1 LEELQK
7 SHGASNLNSL
17 NIHWRSFELRPA
29 GTELPPGYRERI
41 LAARPR
47 FEQMVREQYGL
58 EIRSGPFGINSRDA
72 LRLAKFAEEKGV
84 GDAYHKAAF
93 SAYWLE
99 GRSIAEL
106 DVLQEI
112 AASVGLDPADVP
124 DALANPV
131 YEAAVSGDIEQAYA
145 YGINAVPTMIF
156 ANRYMVRGAQPY
168 EVLRQVVEKMPYGDV
183 PFESQAE

>member
-1 LEELQK
+1 LLVSSSLEELQK
-7 SHGASNLNSL
+7 SHGASDLK
-17 NIHWRSFELRPA
+17 IHWRSFELRPA

-93 SAYWLE
+93 SVYWLE
-99 GRSIAEL
+99 GRSIAEI
-106 DVLQEI
+106 DVLKEI

-124 DALANPV
+124 GALSKPA
-131 YEAAVSGDIEQAYA
+131 YEAAVAADIEQAYA

-156 ANRYMVRGAQPY
+156 ENRYMVRGAQPY
-168 EVLRQVVEKMPYGDV
+168 EVLRQVVEKI
-183 PFESQAE
+183 EAEAE